1 MSTARQDPAA
11 RRRRLDLR
19 VSVLKRRFGI
29 ASILGFGTL
38 FGLVTQ
44 HAVGT
49 QKHASGTAAQAP
61 TSARGA
67 STFFDASG
75 PGYSFDDS
83 GVRVAQQNAAA
94 TASQAAQQ
102 QQQQQQ
108 QPAPVAQSSGS

>member
-1 MSTARQDPAA
+1 MATARQDPAA

-19 VSVLKRRFGI
+19 LSVLKRRFGI

-38 FGLVTQ
+38 FGLVAQ

-49 QKHASGTAAQAP
+49 QKHTGGATASQAS
-61 TSARGA
+61 TSARGT

-94 TASQAAQQ
+94 TASQAAQT
-102 QQQQQQ
+102 Q